1 MNCWLDKHSRL
12 RSTGILGAFFACI
25 CLWLSFG
32 LASATAAAKEPGPVI
47 SLVVDG
53 RGVES
58 DVLPL
63 VRNGRMLVPIRVI
76 AEATGAQIEYDA
88 KKQRVTFDQKGKHV
102 SLDINSRLAY
112 VNGERV
118 TLETPPIIV
127 NQRTLVPLRFVSE
140 SLGYQVEWDAT
151 SSVAFVQTKPVED
164 RAVTVKES
172 ANPYVVQPNDTL
184 GEIAERHGTTRSA
197 IRENNYLSSEK
208 LMIGQILFLPHEAK
222 KAEHP
227 LASKVQDK
235 RLLSK
240 DYWFPFNNASWYEP
254 YGDSFG
260 SDREWTESQSGSVRS
275 HEGIDIMAPKGT
287 PIYSVSDGTINRV
300 GWNTYGG
307 WRINITDKNGQF
319 RMYYAHLSAY
329 APGLRV
335 GGTVKAGQ
343 LIGFVGD
350 TGYGGPGTVGMFAP
364 HLHFGMYRNDNGRV
378 VDPFDYLRY
387 WEQNKVVS
395 LFA

>member
-1 MNCWLDKHSRL
+1 MNCWLHKRSRL
-12 RSTGILGAFFACI
+12 RSAGILGAFFACLG
-25 CLWLSFG
+25 LWLSGG
-32 LASATAAAKEPGPVI
+32 LASTAAAKEPGPVI

-53 RGVES
+53 KGVES

-63 VRNGRMLVPIRVI
+63 RQNGRMLVPIRVI
-76 AEATGAQIEYDA
+76 AEATGSQVEYDA
-88 KKQRVTFDQKGKHV
+88 EQQRVSFGQKGKHV
-102 SLDINSRLAY
+102 SLDVNSRLAY

-118 TLETPPIIV
+118 TLEAPPIIV

-140 SLGYQVEWDAT
+140 ALGYQVEWDAT
-151 SSVAFVQTKPVED
+151 SSVAHVQTKPVED
-164 RAVTVKES
+164 RAVTVEEA

-184 GEIAERHGTTRSA
+184 GAIALRHGTTMSA
-197 IRENNYLSSEK
+197 IKKNNYLSSDQ
-208 LMIGQILFLPHEAK
+208 LTIGQIVFLPHAAK

-227 LASKVQDK
+227 LADKVGDK
-235 RLLSK
+235 RLLRQE
-240 DYWFPFNNASWYEP
+240 YLFPFNDASWYEP

-260 SDREWTESQSGSVRS
+260 SDREWTESHNGSVRR

-364 HLHFGMYRNDNGRV
+364 HLHFGLYRNDNGRA
-378 VDPFDYLRY
+378 VDPYDYLRY

-395 LFA
+395 LFG